1 MSAARRSTYSRTNDP
16 ETGVPVHSLNF
27 TTLQVAIGF
36 LIQFVTLCTMV
47 FGVLWVFAEPRV
59 LETVKRHNGETVVPR
74 IVALEAAAPT
84 YMTRNESAEITERR
98 DRERAELL
106 AELRYIREKLDK
118 LYERGR

>member
-1 MSAARRSTYSRTNDP
+1 MTAARRSTYSRTNDP

-59 LETVKRHNGETVVPR
+59 ELVIKRHNGERIEPR
-74 IVALEAAAPT
+74 IVALEKASHDYLTRGEAAELT
-84 YMTRNESAEITERR
+84 KRR
-98 DRERAELL
+98 DLERQEILV
-106 AELRYIREKLDK
+106 ELRYIRGRLDD
-118 LYERGR
+118 LYGQRR